1 MPVTRYISNA
11 FSFKTGSNNNPRTDA
26 RAKQKRLTIKI
37 NNKSFLLQ
45 LYLVCS
51 ITLSINK

>member
-1 MPVTRYISNA
+1 MPVTRYIPNA

-37 NNKSFLLQ
+37 NNKSLLSQ

-51 ITLSINK
+51 ITEY